1 MASLIF
7 QLKSVENFTDV
18 KLNKCS
24 EEEVQAPSKQTV
36 AADTPG
42 RITSSV
48 EVSSYSAYVIF

>member
-24 EEEVQAPSKQTV
+24 EEEEVQALSQQTV
-36 AADTPG
+36 TADT
-42 RITSSV
+42 
-48 EVSSYSAYVIF
+48 A